1 MIKSMLKCLLV
12 TTITLLTFVS
22 FSLLTV
28 ATYMLSNHQA
38 VQVLTLPTV
47 SQESYL
53 FIVTPCTENNS
64 ASMGVWTA
72 RGGSEHIKIDA
83 LHNWLEVQSFF
94 EERSL
99 DRFVWRTSTVRYC
112 VP

>member
-12 TTITLLTFVS
+12 TTITLFTFVS
-22 FSLLTV
+22 LSLITV
-28 ATYMLSNHQA
+28 GAFMLSNHQA

-53 FIVTPCTENNS
+53 FIVTPCTERNS
-64 ASMGVWTA
+64 ASIGVWTA
-72 RGGSEHIKIDA
+72 RSGGEHIQINA

-99 DRFVWRTSTVRYC
+99 NRFIWRTSTIRYC